1 MEYKLVAVFTLPR
14 DLYIIR
20 AKLESHGI
28 ECLTRDEKTVEVH
41 NFISNA
47 IGGIKLYVPAADEDI
62 ARQVIIEA
70 GHEPFEEPEQSWA
83 EQKLNKLGSLSLK
96 ELKLPKAKKS
106 KQKSVPISLILI
118 IVFVITAVLLIFYK

>member
-1 MEYKLVAVFTLPR
+1 MEYKLVAIFTLPR

-20 AKLESHGI
+20 AKLESDGI

-41 NFISNA
+41 NFMSNA

-83 EQKLNKLGSLSLK
+83 EQKLNKLGSMSLK
-96 ELKLPKAKKS
+96 EIKLPKAKKS
-106 KQKSVPISLILI
+106 KQNSVPISLILI
-118 IVFVITAVLLIFYK
+118 ILFVITAILAIFFK